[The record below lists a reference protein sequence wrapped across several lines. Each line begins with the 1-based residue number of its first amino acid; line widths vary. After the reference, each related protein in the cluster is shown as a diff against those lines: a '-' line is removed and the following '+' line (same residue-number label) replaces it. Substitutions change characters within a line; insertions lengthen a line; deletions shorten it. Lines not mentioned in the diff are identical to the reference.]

1 MTLWT
6 CKSVA
11 YTALL
16 LEMSESV
23 CCQFKWRI
31 DLQRKKEASL
41 NYWPL
46 HVRTTAAV
54 PVQEPDMSKSSS
66 AYCCPT
72 RNEVQKAGETRVVGL
87 VKPTCR
93 VFLQI

>member
-1 MTLWT
+1 MTPWT

-16 LEMSESV
+16 FELSESV
-23 CCQFKWRI
+23 CYQFKWRI
-31 DLQRKKEASL
+31 DLQRKKEASS

-46 HVRTTAAV
+46 HVRMTAAV
-54 PVQEPDMSKSSS
+54 PAQGLDMSKSSS

-72 RNEVQKAGETRVVGL
+72 RNEVQEAGETRAVGL

-93 VFLQI
+93 LLQI